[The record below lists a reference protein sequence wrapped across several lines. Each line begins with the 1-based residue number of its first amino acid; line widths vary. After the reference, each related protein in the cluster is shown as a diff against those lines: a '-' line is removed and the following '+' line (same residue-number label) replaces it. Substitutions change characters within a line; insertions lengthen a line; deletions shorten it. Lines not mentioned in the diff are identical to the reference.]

1 MTAEV
6 AIYGLAI
13 LLVTFVVRYIV
24 VFTVYPLTRLATK
37 GKSISTKDAF
47 LVGISGMIR
56 GAISLALVQKLSYT
70 ENTASLIPI
79 VQFVVICTIFIF
91 TPLNPSIYG
100 CVLKE
105 PSTPKPR
112 QLTMAESG
120 ETQAGEGFRLVT
132 EESCIGK
139 KPSPITSNNQS
150 NLPLKTE
157 GYEGYKKKLT
167 GKKGCAKYFKLL
179 DEFILKPFLI
189 YDYENRASEI
199 RKEKENASSSGINQP
214 TWKNKFYASHFKRN
228 NNAFDNFQSGPLVRG
243 ERVDSIGQ
251 EGIFGFVGQSSDL
264 NKDDKMTLGM
274 GSDGNFDR
282 KLALGSV
289 MERASGEVGD
299 RTDENIPE
307 GFVMEP
313 SWERQRDL
321 STPSDKPIE
330 LSDKK

>member
-24 VFTVYPLTRLATK
+24 VFTVYPLTRLVTK
-37 GKSISTKDAF
+37 KKSISTKDAF

-112 QLTMAESG
+112 QPTIAESQVTHQG
-120 ETQAGEGFRLVT
+120 EAFPLVST
-132 EESCIGK
+132 SSCIGK
-139 KPSPITSNNQS
+139 RPNPIITNNQS
-150 NLPLKTE
+150 NFPIKTE

-167 GKKGCAKYFKLL
+167 EKKGCAKYFKLL
-179 DEFILKPFLI
+179 DELILKPFLI
-189 YDYENRASEI
+189 YNYENRASEI
-199 RKEKENASSSGINQP
+199 RKEKENASGSG
-214 TWKNKFYASHFKRN
+214 
-228 NNAFDNFQSGPLVRG
+228 
-243 ERVDSIGQ
+243 
-251 EGIFGFVGQSSDL
+251 
-264 NKDDKMTLGM
+264 LGH
-274 GSDGNFDR
+274 
-282 KLALGSV
+282 
-289 MERASGEVGD
+289 
-299 RTDENIPE
+299 
-307 GFVMEP
+307 
-313 SWERQRDL
+313 
-321 STPSDKPIE
+321 
-330 LSDKK
+330 